1 MKNLASQMGSKRLLS
16 LKHCKVSE
24 RLIIIIIIIRLVGHW
39 KRIYY
44 KTTFVMD
51 SVKLVIILLSLE
63 KKRATDFGS
72 VITKWGINVA
82 VEIFCSIL

>member
-24 RLIIIIIIIRLVGHW
+24 RLIIIIIIRLVGHW

-63 KKRATDFGS
+63 KKIRATDFGS

>member
-1 MKNLASQMGSKRLLS
+1 
-16 LKHCKVSE
+16 
-24 RLIIIIIIIRLVGHW
+24 
-39 KRIYY
+39 
-44 KTTFVMD
+44 MD

>member
-24 RLIIIIIIIRLVGHW
+24 RLIIIIIRLVGHW